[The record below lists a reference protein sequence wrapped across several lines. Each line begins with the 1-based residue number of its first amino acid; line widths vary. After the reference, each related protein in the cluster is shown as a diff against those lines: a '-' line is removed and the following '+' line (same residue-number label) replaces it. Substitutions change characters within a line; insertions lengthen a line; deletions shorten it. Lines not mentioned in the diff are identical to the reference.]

1 MATEVASHRQLM
13 GFIDRKLGK
22 HGINSASQAEE
33 DIYADIT
40 FNPNGLL
47 YTSFH
52 SSIMDKWIVTVSDP
66 EKKGNIIG
74 KVIYTIDKD
83 TGVVTILE
91 SEFK

>member
-1 MATEVASHRQLM
+1 
-13 GFIDRKLGK
+13 
-22 HGINSASQAEE
+22 
-33 DIYADIT
+33 
-40 FNPNGLL
+40 
-47 YTSFH
+47 
-52 SSIMDKWIVTVSDP
+52 MDKWIVTVSDP